1 MSFFTDAEQKNL
13 VSAIQ
18 AAERNTSG
26 EIRVHI
32 EQTCPL
38 PDPLERAKDLF
49 GQLNMHQTA
58 QQNGVLF
65 YLSLDDRKFALLGD
79 RGIDAVVPPDFWN
92 ATRDAM
98 RDHLRAGRLVD
109 GLAEGIRRAGE
120 HLKTYFPYRD
130 DDRNELSDEISFGN

>member
-1 MSFFTDAEQKNL
+1 MSFNEAQQAQL
-13 VSAIQ
+13 ISAIQ
-18 AAERNTSG
+18 AAEQNTSG
-26 EIRVHI
+26 EIRLHV

-38 PDPLERAKDLF
+38 PDPIERAKAVF
-49 GQLNMHQTA
+49 AQLNMHQTA

-98 RDHLRAGRLVD
+98 RERLRQGQLVE
-109 GLAEGIRRAGE
+109 GLSEGIRRAGE
-120 HLKTYFPYRD
+120 QLKAYFPYRD
-130 DDRNELSDEISFGN
+130 DDRNELPDEVSFGK

>member
-1 MSFFTDAEQKNL
+1 MPFFTDAEQKDL

-18 AAERNTSG
+18 DAERNTSG

-38 PDPLERAKDLF
+38 PDPLERAKAVF

-79 RGIDAVVPPDFWN
+79 RGIDAVVPPDFWES
-92 ATRDAM
+92 TRDVM
-98 RDHLRAGRLVD
+98 RDHLRAGRHVD

-120 HLKTYFPYRD
+120 HLKAYFPYRD
-130 DDRNELSDEISFGN
+130 DDRNELPDEISFGN